1 MAFQKEHI
9 RHCIL
14 FAFELKKNAAE
25 ATKMVC
31 SALGENAVTYKTCKK
46 WFQRFRSGNF
56 DLNDA
61 ERSGTPKK
69 VEDEELEQLLNED
82 SCQTQ
87 QELAEELGVTQR
99 AISVRLKKLGRVQKV
114 GRWVPHVL
122 SPESCMTTHDHIR
135 RKQHWKSFLLWAG
148 RFSFMRHIPQIWPP
162 QITIFFG
169 RCNTT

>member
-1 MAFQKEHI
+1 MI
-9 RHCIL
+9 
-14 FAFELKKNAAE
+14 
-25 ATKMVC
+25 C

-56 DLNDA
+56 DFNDA
-61 ERSGTPKK
+61 ERSGTLKK

-82 SCQTQ
+82 PCQTQ
-87 QELAEELGVTQR
+87 QELAEELGVTQQ

-135 RKQHWKSFLLWAG
+135 
-148 RFSFMRHIPQIWPP
+148 
-162 QITIFFG
+162 
-169 RCNTT
+169 

>member
-1 MAFQKEHI
+1 MI
-9 RHCIL
+9 
-14 FAFELKKNAAE
+14 
-25 ATKMVC
+25 C

-82 SCQTQ
+82 PCQTQ
-87 QELAEELGVTQR
+87 HELAEELGVTQQ

-114 GRWVPHVL
+114 GLISSLGWEILLHAAY
-122 SPESCMTTHDHIR
+122 SPDMAPSDYHLFR
-135 RKQHWKSFLLWAG
+135 SLQHHLVGSHFKSLEEVG
-148 RFSFMRHIPQIWPP
+148 KSM
-162 QITIFFG
+162 
-169 RCNTT
+169 N